1 MLMSWVCQCVNVTDR
16 HLNERGRGV
25 TFGYIMHQWVELVET
40 AIKKKK
46 CTCTIESRASCHR
59 GRATRCSQHN
69 ALELGAVA
77 AWVGGGLGEWR
88 GRGPLSLLT
97 AAPHCVPGRTQ

>member
-46 CTCTIESRASCHR
+46 MHTHDRKSSKLSPGPGHTVLSAQCACGI
-59 GRATRCSQHN
+59 
-69 ALELGAVA
+69 VA
-77 AWVGGGLGEWR
+77 AWVGGGLGECR

>member
-40 AIKKKK
+40 AIKKKNAHARSK
-46 CTCTIESRASCHR
+46 VEQAVTGAGPHGALSTTRLSWGQWRR
-59 GRATRCSQHN
+59 GS
-69 ALELGAVA
+69 GAV
-77 AWVGGGLGEWR
+77 WGNVGDAGHS
-88 GRGPLSLLT
+88 P
-97 AAPHCVPGRTQ
+97 C

>member
-40 AIKKKK
+40 AIKKEKMHAHDRK
-46 CTCTIESRASCHR
+46 SSKL
-59 GRATRCSQHN
+59 SP
-69 ALELGAVA
+69 
-77 AWVGGGLGEWR
+77 
-88 GRGPLSLLT
+88 GPGHTVLS
-97 AAPHCVPGRTQ
+97 AQCA

>member
-25 TFGYIMHQWVELVET
+25 TFGYIMHQWVELVER

-46 CTCTIESRASCHR
+46 CTRTIESRASCHR

-69 ALELGAVA
+69 ALVA
-77 AWVGGGLGEWR
+77 LWRRGSGVVWGNVGDAGHS
-88 GRGPLSLLT
+88 P
-97 AAPHCVPGRTQ
+97 C

>member
-40 AIKKKK
+40 AIKKKMHTHDRK
-46 CTCTIESRASCHR
+46 SSKLSPGPGHTVLSAQCACGI
-59 GRATRCSQHN
+59 
-69 ALELGAVA
+69 VA
-77 AWVGGGLGEWR
+77 AWVGGGLGECR

-97 AAPHCVPGRTQ
+97 AAPHCVPGRTR

>member
-40 AIKKKK
+40 AIKKKNAHARSK
-46 CTCTIESRASCHR
+46 VEQAVTGAGPHGALSTMRLWHCGGV
-59 GRATRCSQHN
+59 GREWS
-69 ALELGAVA
+69 
-77 AWVGGGLGEWR
+77 GGM
-88 GRGPLSLLT
+88 
-97 AAPHCVPGRTQ
+97 